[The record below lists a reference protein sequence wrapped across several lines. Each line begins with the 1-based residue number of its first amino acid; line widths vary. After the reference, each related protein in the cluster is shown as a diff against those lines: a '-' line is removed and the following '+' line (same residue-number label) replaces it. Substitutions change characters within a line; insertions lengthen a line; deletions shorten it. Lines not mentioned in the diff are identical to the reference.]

1 MTSHPL
7 ATTSSE
13 QDHDNA
19 IFGSEHISFNTTKS
33 LAVQEEP
40 VAVSAKVYAYTYLK
54 ITVSYQTFSNHSSG
68 IGRANPIC

>member
-40 VAVSAKVYAYTYLK
+40 VAVSAKVYAYT
-54 ITVSYQTFSNHSSG
+54 
-68 IGRANPIC
+68 